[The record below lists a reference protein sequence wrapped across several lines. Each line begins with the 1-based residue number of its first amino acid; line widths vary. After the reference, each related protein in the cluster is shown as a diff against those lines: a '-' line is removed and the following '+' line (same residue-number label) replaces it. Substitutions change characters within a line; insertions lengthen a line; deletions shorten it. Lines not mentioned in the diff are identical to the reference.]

1 MASGSME
8 TLILPVATVLD
19 GRGMSQNQAQAR
31 NPHDQDTLACQSQR
45 STSNLKI
52 SRTPVRPP

>member
-19 GRGMSQNQAQAR
+19 GREMSQNRAQSR
-31 NPHDQDTLACQSQR
+31 NPHHEDTL
-45 STSNLKI
+45 T
-52 SRTPVRPP
+52 